1 MPIESEELDRSAVPV
16 PADRV
21 AIDPVVPLIVVP
33 VAAVLVPADDVDDA
47 DAPMEVDVVL
57 APGVAVV
64 VLSGTVDVV
73 PLDVPVVVP
82 CAVVDVVVW
91 AWSAVVPSMS
101 SAAVTATARD
111 GPCFI

>member
-64 VLSGTVDVV
+64 VLSGTVDVM
-73 PLDVPVVVP
+73 PFDVPAP